1 MFIVLSSLFCA
12 TNIFAQAASVT
23 WALNNTTQLTSVNI
37 GNVTGSVESISAGSG
52 QFGMNVFDYN
62 ADGQRLWEGTAGW
75 IAGSEESNRYI
86 QFNALPASGNS
97 FTVTGVSFNYRDFAN
112 SINTNY
118 LNSNVYYSIDNWANR
133 VALSSNPLLYLNSAS
148 SSFNGTLNV
157 TVTSGSTFSVR
168 IYPYAVHNSS
178 AGSPTFAIHNNV
190 VISGTISTKKM
201 AVLQVTDVKD
211 KWNKSV
217 LLTAK
222 LQEQGMVGNTNLP
235 NQTIQFYVDNK
246 FVNSG
251 TTNTS
256 GVASLMY
263 TIPSDSAAQSISVQQ
278 DSVAHTLT
286 ASFAGDANY
295 NPQSSLGK
303 LTALSH
309 TTMVTFTAT
318 ISPTPVNQLPTRIIK
333 FEATLT
339 DNDNNKNGIPNK
351 ALKFNIAEGNG
362 LQSKVVFTGSATTNT
377 NGVASVMYTVP
388 QDSVTRSISVS
399 YTGDANYSAQSSTA
413 KLKKFTAIQ
422 ITDAAGKWNKSVLLT
437 AKLQESGLAG
447 NTNLPNQTIQFYVD
461 NKFVNSGTTNAS
473 GVASLMYTIPQDSA
487 AQSISVQQD
496 SVAHTLS
503 ASYGGD
509 VNYNS
514 QSGTGKLTVV
524 RHVTSIAV
532 TPSIA
537 VFGQPV
543 VFTAT
548 LSDNDNNKKGI
559 SNEALMFKIS
569 ENQSPIPLDRATTNA
584 NGIASL
590 TFTIPQDS
598 VASSHTI
605 YAVYSGDANYS
616 PQSGTGLLT
625 FTLTVVDNAL
635 NIPAKFD
642 LLQNYP
648 NPFNPTSTIR
658 YDIPKTTLVN
668 ISVFDMLGRKIN
680 TLVNEQK
687 NPGHYEIVFDAR
699 EFASGIYIYRIKTD
713 SFTQSKKMILMK

>member
-1 MFIVLSSLFCA
+1 
-12 TNIFAQAASVT
+12 
-23 WALNNTTQLTSVNI
+23 
-37 GNVTGSVESISAGSG
+37 
-52 QFGMNVFDYN
+52 
-62 ADGQRLWEGTAGW
+62 
-75 IAGSEESNRYI
+75 
-86 QFNALPASGNS
+86 
-97 FTVTGVSFNYRDFAN
+97 
-112 SINTNY
+112 
-118 LNSNVYYSIDNWANR
+118 
-133 VALSSNPLLYLNSAS
+133 
-148 SSFNGTLNV
+148 
-157 TVTSGSTFSVR
+157 
-168 IYPYAVHNSS
+168 
-178 AGSPTFAIHNNV
+178 
-190 VISGTISTKKM
+190 
-201 AVLQVTDVKD
+201 
-211 KWNKSV
+211 
-217 LLTAK
+217 
-222 LQEQGMVGNTNLP
+222 
-235 NQTIQFYVDNK
+235 
-246 FVNSG
+246 
-251 TTNTS
+251 
-256 GVASLMY
+256 
-263 TIPSDSAAQSISVQQ
+263 
-278 DSVAHTLT
+278 
-286 ASFAGDANY
+286 
-295 NPQSSLGK
+295 
-303 LTALSH
+303 
-309 TTMVTFTAT
+309 
-318 ISPTPVNQLPTRIIK
+318 
-333 FEATLT
+333 
-339 DNDNNKNGIPNK
+339 
-351 ALKFNIAEGNG
+351 
-362 LQSKVVFTGSATTNT
+362 
-377 NGVASVMYTVP
+377 
-388 QDSVTRSISVS
+388 VS